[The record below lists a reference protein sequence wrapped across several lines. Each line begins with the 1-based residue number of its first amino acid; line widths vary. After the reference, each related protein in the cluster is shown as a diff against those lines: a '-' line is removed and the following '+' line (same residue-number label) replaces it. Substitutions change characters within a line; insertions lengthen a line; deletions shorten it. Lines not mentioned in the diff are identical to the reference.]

1 MVFLNSDLLK
11 ESVIIYLN
19 LGFDVILG
27 KICRSI
33 FNMEQFRLVISE
45 INIDENLII
54 ISLFIGNEILE
65 GKILFVLLDEG
76 KYDWLILEICV

>member
-1 MVFLNSDLLK
+1 MRDENFWWFCIIIGIFKLVYLVLVKDSERKKVIGWINIIMVFLNSDLLK

-33 FNMEQFRLVISE
+33 FNME
-45 INIDENLII
+45 
-54 ISLFIGNEILE
+54 
-65 GKILFVLLDEG
+65 
-76 KYDWLILEICV
+76 

>member
-1 MVFLNSDLLK
+1 M
-11 ESVIIYLN
+11 
-19 LGFDVILG
+19 
-27 KICRSI
+27 
-33 FNMEQFRLVISE
+33 ISE

>member
-27 KICRSI
+27 KIYRSI
-33 FNMEQFRLVISE
+33 FNME
-45 INIDENLII
+45 
-54 ISLFIGNEILE
+54 
-65 GKILFVLLDEG
+65 
-76 KYDWLILEICV
+76 